1 MFNKP
6 KVITIVGTR
15 PELIKLSLIIKELD
29 KATEHYL
36 VHTGQNFDYELNEIF
51 FKDLLIRK
59 PDFFLNSFGKSAI
72 KTISTIL
79 VKVEKLF
86 IDIKPD
92 ALLIYGDTN
101 SCLSSYVAK
110 KMHIPIFHLEAGNR
124 SFDENIPEEINR
136 KIVDHLSDINM
147 PLTEHARNY
156 LLQEGIRGESII
168 KIGSCIKEIL
178 IKNKSKIN
186 KSEIIKKLKLK
197 KKEFFIASIHRE
209 ENVEND
215 ITINNILKNLN
226 DASEHFNKKLILSTH
241 PRLFKKLESLKI
253 KKDFKN
259 INFIKP
265 LSFTDY
271 ISLQTNSFCVLSDS
285 GTIAE
290 ESSILGFPAIM
301 MRENHERPEAFDQ
314 GVLIKNYNNYDHLIN
329 SINYVV
335 RTNKISSKTVVND
348 YNEIG
353 VSVKVVRNILSYI
366 DNVKLK
372 YKK

>member
-1 MFNKP
+1 
-6 KVITIVGTR
+6 
-15 PELIKLSLIIKELD
+15 
-29 KATEHYL
+29 
-36 VHTGQNFDYELNEIF
+36 
-51 FKDLLIRK
+51 
-59 PDFFLNSFGKSAI
+59 
-72 KTISTIL
+72 
-79 VKVEKLF
+79 
-86 IDIKPD
+86 
-92 ALLIYGDTN
+92 
-101 SCLSSYVAK
+101 
-110 KMHIPIFHLEAGNR
+110 MHIPIFHLEAGNR

-168 KIGSCIKEIL
+168 KIGSCMKEIL
-178 IKNKSKIN
+178 IKNKNKIN

-197 KKEFFIASIHRE
+197 KKEFFIASVHRE

-215 ITINNILKNLN
+215 KIIHNILKNLN

-253 KKDFKN
+253 KKEFKN
-259 INFIKP
+259 INFLRP

-314 GVLIKNYNNYDHLIN
+314 GVLIKNYNNFDHLIN
-329 SINYVV
+329 SIDYVV
-335 RTNKISSKTVVND
+335 RTNKISSKIVVND

-372 YKK
+372 YK